1 MAKSEKKAPPNG
13 GEGIDSTASD
23 GGAESVLQTNFTV
36 IERDALS
43 LMQAASM
50 LVNANDDAAVSLAL
64 DHNLKLWIAIK
75 TVIQGDA
82 NPLPEDVKEN
92 LRSLADYVST
102 TTMEATE
109 GGIESRRL
117 VALARVNM
125 QIAEGLLR
133 GQTKKLIEERA
144 HEIWEAEGRPEG
156 RDLDHWTQAEQ
167 EVEALI
173 KLT

>member
-1 MAKSEKKAPPNG
+1 MAKDEHTSTPS
-13 GEGIDSTASD
+13 GETGIDSSASD
-23 GGAESVLQTNFTV
+23 GGAESILQTNFSV

-50 LVNANDDAAVSLAL
+50 LINAADDEAVSLAL

-75 TVIQGDA
+75 TVIQGSA
-82 NPLPEDVKEN
+82 NPLPDDVKDN
-92 LRSLADYVST
+92 LRSLAEYVGT

-133 GQTKKLIEERA
+133 GQTKKLVEDRA
-144 HEIWEAEGRPEG
+144 HELWEAEGRPEG
-156 RDLDHWTQAEQ
+156 RDLDHWAQAER
-167 EVEALI
+167 EIEALI
-173 KLT
+173 KLG